1 MGTTI
6 CESWCHFSA
15 LGGRNEV
22 KTMEET
28 TEAPKSGGMNMM
40 FVLGV
45 VVVVVLVGGGYYFFT
60 QSNTQMTPKN
70 EEPSKQQITA
80 PTAAMEKGSVS
91 EFTVKGTNFAF
102 APNVM
107 KVKKGDTVKITFT
120 NAGGFHDF
128 TLDEFNVKT
137 KQLKDGESETVEFVA
152 DKAGTFEY
160 YCSVGQHRQMGMK
173 GTLTVE

>member
-1 MGTTI
+1 
-6 CESWCHFSA
+6 
-15 LGGRNEV
+15 
-22 KTMEET
+22 MEET
-28 TEAPKSGGMNMM
+28 TEAPKSNGMNMM
-40 FVLGV
+40 LVLGAIV
-45 VVVVVLVGGGYYFFT
+45 LVVLVGGGYYFFT
-60 QSNTQMTPKN
+60 QSNTQKPAKN
-70 EEPSKQQITA
+70 EEPSEQQITA

-91 EFTVKGTNFAF
+91 EFTIKGSNFVF
-102 APNVM
+102 VPNVM

-137 KQLKDGESETVEFVA
+137 QQLKDGESETVEFVA
-152 DKAGTFEY
+152 DKAGSFEY

>member
-1 MGTTI
+1 M
-6 CESWCHFSA
+6 E
-15 LGGRNEV
+15 NEQEEV
-22 KTMEET
+22 K
-28 TEAPKSGGMNMM
+28 SGAGMNMM
-40 FVLGV
+40 FVLGAV
-45 VVVVVLVGGGYYFFT
+45 VLVVLVGGGYYFFT

-70 EEPSKQQITA
+70 EESSERQITA

-91 EFTVKGTNFAF
+91 EFTIKGSNFVF
-102 APNVM
+102 APNIM

-128 TLDEFNVKT
+128 ALDAFNVKT

-152 DKAGTFEY
+152 DKAGSFEY
-160 YCSVGQHRQMGMK
+160 YCSIGQHRQMGMK